1 MKLFRFDGPIM
12 EAISFAVDLFVL
24 DVLCLL
30 LSIPIVT
37 AGAAFTAKYYV
48 TMKMV
53 RKESPGVFKP
63 YFKAFKENFKQSTLI
78 WLFQLVLM
86 ALLLIDWNWMYNKGF
101 ENVATL
107 YIILTAFLTA
117 VVLCATISIFPLIA
131 RFKLTFMQAIRTALT
146 FALIHFIPL
155 LLFIAAQ
162 ALMVTVCIWY
172 MQWLP
177 LVLVIGSISITLF
190 YTMFL
195 VKKFGK
201 IERNYFDEDG
211 NPKPKKNAGDAETE
225 NSEETTGDSAKDS
238 AAEETSDS
246 DVKDAT
252 VDNAEETSDNDVK
265 DATADN
271 AEETSEGSVKDAS
284 EENSE
289 DK

>member
-1 MKLFRFDGPIM
+1 MKGALICRSTFLYVRRFFMKLFKFDGPIM
-12 EAISFAVDLFVL
+12 EAITLAVYLFVL

-86 ALLLIDWNWMYNKGF
+86 ALLLIDWNWMYEKGF
-101 ENVATL
+101 ENVTTL
-107 YIILTAFLTA
+107 YLVLTAFLTA

-131 RFKLTFMQAIRTALT
+131 RFKLTFMQAIKTALT

-162 ALMVTVCIWY
+162 AFMVTVCVWY

-177 LVLVIGSISITLF
+177 LVLVIGSVSITLF
-190 YTMFL
+190 YSMFL

-211 NPKPKKNAGDAETE
+211 NPKPKKTA
-225 NSEETTGDSAKDS
+225 DSA
-238 AAEETSDS
+238 EEI
-246 DVKDAT
+246 
-252 VDNAEETSDNDVK
+252 SDNDVK
-265 DATADN
+265 ESADN
-271 AEETSEGSVKDAS
+271 AEETSEGSIEKTS
-284 EENSE
+284 EETSK